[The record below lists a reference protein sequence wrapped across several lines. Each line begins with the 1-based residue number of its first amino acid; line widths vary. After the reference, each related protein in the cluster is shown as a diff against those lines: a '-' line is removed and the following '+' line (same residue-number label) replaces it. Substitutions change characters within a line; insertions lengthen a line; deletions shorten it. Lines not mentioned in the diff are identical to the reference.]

1 MTVDVRQAFL
11 ATAAVARQLLAEPR
25 VAARWNEP
33 SALAELSLAG
43 LSGHLSR
50 AVLAVVDYLDASQP
64 PAEAEPVT
72 PAVYFSGVLTDN
84 DLHSPL
90 HAGIRQRG
98 LAAASGG
105 PAEVLERLDMGLAG
119 LHDRLRDEP
128 ADRLVSVF
136 GGFVLTLDDY
146 LATRLVELTV
156 HIDDLAVSIGVPTP
170 AMPAD
175 AVGVAVGCLI
185 DTARRRHGD
194 VALLRALARRERD
207 PGGVVPVI

>member
-1 MTVDVRQAFL
+1 MTVDVRQEFL
-11 ATAAVARQLLAEPR
+11 ATGAVARQLLAEPR

-33 SALAELSLAG
+33 SALAEFSVAG

-50 AVLAVVDYLDASQP
+50 AVLAVVDYLDASPP
-64 PAEAEPVT
+64 PAGAEPVT
-72 PAVYFSGVLTDN
+72 PAAYFAGVLTDN
-84 DLHSPL
+84 DLSSPL
-90 HAGIRQRG
+90 HAAIRQRG
-98 LAAASGG
+98 LAAATGG
-105 PAEVLERLDMGLAG
+105 PADLLERLDMGLAG

-146 LATRLVELTV
+146 LVTRLVELTV

-170 AMPAD
+170 PFPEQ
-175 AVGVAVGCLI
+175 AVALTVGALV

-207 PGGVVPVI
+207 PGGVVPVL